1 MNHSSMWK
9 TNRAM
14 GFLVA
19 FAAFFFLSSP
29 LGAAQAESRIRSFE
43 WPQETVELFATLP
56 VQHGGRIKPLDS
68 LAGVNLLM
76 MNGKRTLEAGIDWS
90 LDENGEPVAARTE
103 SLKPSAWLL
112 DCFFFPEQARAYRAF
127 RVQDAA
133 ILTSIGLESRKKR
146 DWYSFDELLPGLS
159 ALSAEAKKAF
169 DVETIKRTP
178 KQRQTIKLNQ
188 DLLNFENLIV
198 FLDPMRNEYSTA
210 GSGALENIY
219 GPGKTK
225 GIAGILEHEVEL
237 RQLRASI
244 SPADSADYS
253 AIQALLKELEKA
265 MLGTFNS
272 PAFFVPS
279 KGAIDQ
285 ETWWKVDDV
294 IRESVTS
301 LDDHSDQIGAV
312 RGFERMLANTNDST
326 AFQRELETLHA
337 SLVGQAAARGEY
349 KHIEKE
355 VALYNLDPFT
365 RGLVCFL
372 LAFLTMAGSWLK
384 PSSKGLW
391 YGQIGLSAVGTIL
404 LIVGIVYRSVIR
416 ERPPVV
422 TLYDTILFITAVSLL
437 VAFFTEWL
445 TKRRVAMAGAV
456 LVGVGGLFLAGRY
469 ELKEIASS
477 GDTMASVVA
486 VLDTNF
492 YLAIHVTTIAMGY
505 AGGLFAAV
513 LAHAWILGQLF
524 GFKTQDK
531 ALYKTIYTMTYG
543 VVCFC
548 LLFSIFGTIMG
559 GIWANDSWGRFW
571 GWDPKEN
578 GALLIC
584 LWSLLTL
591 HMRLGGFIRDR
602 GFAVMSVFGG
612 IVVSASWWGVNLL
625 NVGLHSY
632 GFTSGVAYTLFVY
645 WVIELAVIGL
655 AAFDHF
661 RKLPKPTVPD
671 PS

>member
-1 MNHSSMWK
+1 MNLSAMWK
-9 TNRAM
+9 SNRAT
-14 GFLVA
+14 GLFVA
-19 FAAFFFLSSP
+19 LAAFFFLSSP
-29 LGAAQAESRIRSFE
+29 LGTAQDDSRIRSFE
-43 WPQETVELFATLP
+43 WPEETVELFSTLP
-56 VQHGGRIKPLDS
+56 VQHGGRVKPLDS

-76 MNGKRTLEAGIDWS
+76 MNGKRTLAAGIDWS
-90 LDENGEPVAARTE
+90 LDGDGEPVAARTE

-159 ALSAEAKKAF
+159 ALEGEAKKAF
-169 DVETIKRTP
+169 AVDSIDRSP

-198 FLDPMRNEYSTA
+198 FLDPMRNEYST
-210 GSGALENIY
+210 GASDGLAKIY
-219 GPGKTK
+219 GPGKTQ
-225 GIAGILEHEVEL
+225 GIAGILEREVEL
-237 RQLRASI
+237 RQLRAST
-244 SPADSADYS
+244 SPAESSDYS
-253 AIQALLKELEKA
+253 AIQSLLKELDTA
-265 MLGTFNS
+265 MFGTFNS
-272 PAFFVPS
+272 PAFFAPGQ
-279 KGAIDQ
+279 KAEDQ
-285 ETWWKVDDV
+285 ETWWKVADV

-301 LDDHSDQIGAV
+301 FDDHSEQIGAIKS
-312 RGFERMLANTNDST
+312 FENMLANRNDAA
-326 AFQRELETLHA
+326 AFHRDLETLHA
-337 SLVGQAAARGEY
+337 SLVGQAEARGEY
-349 KHIEKE
+349 KHIVKE

-372 LAFLTMAGSWLK
+372 LAFLVMAGSWMK

-391 YGQIGLSAVGTIL
+391 YGQIGLSVIGTLL
-404 LIVGIVYRSVIR
+404 LIVGIVYRCVIR

-437 VAFFTEWL
+437 VAFATEWL
-445 TKRRVAMAGAV
+445 TGRRVAMAGAV

-469 ELKEIASS
+469 ELKEIASA

-524 GFKTQDK
+524 GFQTQDK
-531 ALYKTIYTMTYG
+531 VFYKAIYKMTYG

-632 GFTSGVAYTLFVY
+632 GFTSGVAFTLFVY
-645 WVIELAVIGL
+645 WGIELVVIGL
-655 AAFDHF
+655 AAFDHL
-661 RKLPKPTVPD
+661 RKQSKSVAPELT
-671 PS
+671 